1 MTTRELATPVPVEG
15 LGRLL
20 DAVSERRLSPTVAA
34 LSSAPFAGRRVGSPG
49 GAAATPPPAS
59 RR

>member
-20 DAVSERRLSPTVAA
+20 DAVSEQRLAATVAA
-34 LSSAPFAGRRVGSPG
+34 LSSEMFAGR
-49 GAAATPPPAS
+49 S
-59 RR
+59 RRPHLAHPAAG